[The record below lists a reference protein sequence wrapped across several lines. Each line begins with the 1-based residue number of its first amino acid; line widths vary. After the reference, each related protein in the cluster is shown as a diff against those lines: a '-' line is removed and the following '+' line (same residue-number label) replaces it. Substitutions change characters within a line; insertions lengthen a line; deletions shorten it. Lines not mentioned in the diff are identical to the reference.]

1 MSELRLTPE
10 RYYPAAGLPPVG
22 VVPDLHP
29 DQRAFEERLRE
40 DPDEVAVAVYSDWC
54 EEHGLF
60 ERAAWLRAQ
69 PPAVAVSALQRYR
82 INQAAGK
89 AEAVGKLVEALGHAA
104 PAVAKVAGRVLELLL
119 SSSPSQAPKGAPP
132 TLPRPTPTAPEAPL
146 GESKGTPS

>member
-1 MSELRLTPE
+1 MVELRLTTGH
-10 RYYPAAGLPPVG
+10 YYPATGLPPRG
-22 VVPDLHP
+22 VIADLHP
-29 DQRAFEERLRE
+29 EQRAFEEGLRD

-60 ERAAWLRAQ
+60 ERAAWLRAH

-104 PAVAKVAGRVLELLL
+104 PAVAKVVGRVLGVLLT
-119 SSSPSQAPKGAPP
+119 SHPAQTPP
-132 TLPRPTPTAPEAPL
+132 TLSTAPTPVPL
-146 GESKGTPS
+146 GESKGTSS